1 MKALLHY
8 LRTEVPAAI
17 LYLLAAAALILSQHA
32 MVFLTFRVLGVPLAV
47 DDYFWL
53 FPIRQL
59 AMLPDVSPFAAI
71 GGFAFCLAISAA
83 LAHLSLRRA
92 DRLGRGGGLA
102 LATMVP
108 TLQILAVLG
117 LALLWPRRADALPAQ
132 AGDPAPPHQL
142 AIGIFAGT
150 ALIVAA
156 VAVSALTMGAYGW
169 GLFVATPFLV
179 GLITGF
185 LVNRGRARSAA
196 ETFGA
201 VAAAGML
208 GTLAL
213 LMLALEGLMCIILI
227 LPLAVGL
234 ATIGGFIGRAAARRL
249 VDPRQPFYS
258 VALLPLIFLLD
269 AAMPPE
275 LPIVTRTSITIAA
288 PPEAVWAS
296 LTADRPVTEAPGLV
310 GLAGLAY
317 PVASRIIGAGEGAH
331 RVGTFSTGAADER
344 VTVWKPGRTL
354 AFRVVRQ
361 PPAMEEMS
369 PYRKLHTPHLIGYF
383 DTGET
388 RFDLVP
394 LPGGGTR
401 LTARADHVLRID
413 PGLYWEPI
421 ARWAIK
427 QNVTRVLADV
437 RRDAEQRGG
446 ARQEAPVAAHSPHG
460 QSYAQLAD

>member
-1 MKALLHY
+1 MSPLLHR
-8 LRTEVPAAI
+8 LRAEVPASI
-17 LYLLAAAALILSQHA
+17 LYALAAAALILSQHA
-32 MVFLTFRVLGVPLAV
+32 IVFLAFRALGMPLAL
-47 DDYFWL
+47 DDRFWL

-59 AMLPDVSPFAAI
+59 AMLPGISPLVAV
-71 GGFAFCLAISAA
+71 GGFAFCLVISAA
-83 LAHLSLRRA
+83 LVRLSLRRA

-108 TLQILAVLG
+108 TVQVAAALA
-117 LALLWPRRADALPAQ
+117 LALLWQRRADSEPRRV
-132 AGDPAPPHQL
+132 GKPAPPHQI

-185 LVNRGRARSAA
+185 LVNRGADRSAA

-201 VAAAGML
+201 VAMAGLL
-208 GTLAL
+208 GTIAL
-213 LMLALEGLMCIILI
+213 LMLALEGLMCVLLI
-227 LPLAVGL
+227 APLAVVL
-234 ATIGGFIGRAAARRL
+234 AAIGGFIGRAAARRL
-249 VDPRQPFYS
+249 ADPRQPFYG
-258 VALLPLIFLLD
+258 VAALPLIFFVD

-275 LPIVTRTSITIAA
+275 IPIVTHADVTIAA
-288 PPEAVWAS
+288 PPEAVWTS
-296 LTADRPVTEAPGLV
+296 LTADRPVTETPGLV

-317 PVASRIIGAGEGAH
+317 PVASRIVGTGEGA
-331 RVGTFSTGAADER
+331 RRIGRFSTGTADER
-344 VTVWKPGRTL
+344 ITIWQPGRTL

-369 PYRKLHTPHLIGYF
+369 PYRKLHTPHLVGYF

-388 RFDLVP
+388 RFDLAP

-413 PGLYWEPI
+413 PGLYWAPI
-421 ARWAIK
+421 ARWAIG
-427 QNVTRVLADV
+427 QNVDRVLTDV
-437 RRDAEQRGG
+437 RRDAERRAKTPRQRAGL
-446 ARQEAPVAAHSPHG
+446 APHSPHG
-460 QSYAQLAD
+460 QSLA